1 MPLDASR
8 KRQPAEHR
16 PHRPH
21 LCRTSRAVYSLV
33 VRPRTGFPGW
43 LEFAVTSA
51 NGTEP
56 GEPSY
61 AVHRT
66 VSGREG
72 VVGPKV
78 SKARL
83 TTRCSL
89 DRQNGGHD
97 LYDPLTEVR
106 LGTSAVAPP
115 SLPNAKPNP
124 KHRLTRLFDP
134 DVDVHLWNHGGL
146 SWSWKMEW
154 EEVSYVW
161 TREVAS
167 LLSSE
172 RSYTLSVASLAARI
186 LRTGHA
192 GPC

>member
-1 MPLDASR
+1 MPLDAS
-8 KRQPAEHR
+8 
-16 PHRPH
+16 
-21 LCRTSRAVYSLV
+21 LYSLV

-66 VSGREG
+66 
-72 VVGPKV
+72 
-78 SKARL
+78 
-83 TTRCSL
+83 
-89 DRQNGGHD
+89 NGGHD

-172 RSYTLSVASLAARI
+172 RSYTLSDRKPDPSFPVMQYHPSRKGGTVEILDHNLASWGECVWL
-186 LRTGHA
+186 TM
-192 GPC
+192 